1 MRRLILTL
9 ILLLPLHKHA
19 LAAVPLIPRDQL
31 FGNPVRYASQI
42 SPDAN
47 WLSWLAPHKGVM
59 NLWVAPLRHL
69 KEARPLTRETGHGI
83 SSFTSNTTWTYD
95 SRYILFLQDHNGDGN
110 THVYA
115 ADIQT
120 SEVRDLTPLEGVRAA
135 IVGVSSAVP
144 DQAVI
149 SITQKAAQY
158 GDLYKLDLRDGTQTP
173 LLKNPGYL
181 NFLLDHHLIPR
192 FAIRREASNDETVI
206 RLSDGSA
213 FLTIPAADVRTTR
226 LLAIASNGTELF
238 ALDSRGRDTAALVKF
253 DLSTGAETV
262 LGEDKRADV
271 QDVALDERTRAPL
284 FYSVSLAR
292 SDYRAVAPQ
301 VRPDLAVMARHDIG
315 DWGFNSQSEDGR
327 YWKLS
332 VFSPKSLAAWLY
344 DRKKRALKKLYDT
357 RPALT
362 AAPLVGMRAVTIKS
376 RTGQELYS
384 YLSLPPGSDP
394 ANKGI
399 PNTPQP
405 LILVVHGGPHNRDSF
420 GFNPI
425 HQWLANR
432 GYAALSVNMRGSI
445 GFGKAFLNSSSG
457 EWGTNLDDDL
467 SDAVTWAIRNKI
479 ADPARIAIMGGSYG
493 GYAVLRGMTRNPATY
508 ACGIDQFGPSDLT
521 TMQSSAA
528 TYGVSALNH
537 NEVGDPSTA
546 DGLARMKDQSPLSH
560 ADQIRNPLL
569 VAQGTND
576 PAVKPSDQ
584 SAPMVAAVKA
594 AGVPVTYLLYPDEG
608 HGFVRAENNLSF
620 YAVAE
625 QFLAKCL
632 GGRAQPLTA
641 ADMTAS
647 SVQVVEGAD
656 YIPGLTAALEA
667 PAHKPL

>member
-9 ILLLPLHKHA
+9 VLLLPLNDRA
-19 LAAVPLIPRDQL
+19 LAAVPLIPRNQL

-42 SPDAN
+42 SPDAK
-47 WLSWLAPHKGVM
+47 WLFWLAPYKGAM

-69 KEARPLTRETGHGI
+69 QEARLLTRETGHGI
-83 SSFTSNTTWTYD
+83 SSFTSNATWTYD
-95 SRYILFLQDHNGDGN
+95 SRHILFLQDHNGDGN
-110 THVYA
+110 THIYSV
-115 ADIQT
+115 DIQS
-120 SEVRDLTPLEGVRAA
+120 SEARDLTPLDGIRAA
-135 IVGVSSAVP
+135 IAGVSSAVP

-149 SITQKAAQY
+149 SISQKAVQY
-158 GDLYKLDLRDGTQTP
+158 GDLYKLDLRDGTRT
-173 LLKNPGYL
+173 LLLQNSGYL
-181 NFLLDHHLIPR
+181 NFLLDEHLIPR
-192 FAIRREASNDETVI
+192 FAIRREQSNDETVV
-206 RLSDGSA
+206 RLSDEST
-213 FLTIPAADVRTTR
+213 FMTIPAADARTTR
-226 LLAIASNGTELF
+226 FLAIASNGRELF
-238 ALDSRGRDTAALVKF
+238 ALDSRGRDTVALVKL
-253 DLSTGAETV
+253 DAATGTETI
-262 LGEDKRADV
+262 LGEDSRADV
-271 QDVALDERTRAPL
+271 QDVALDERTHAPL
-284 FYSVSLAR
+284 FYSVALAR
-292 SDYRAVAPQ
+292 NDYRAVAAS
-301 VRPDLAVMARHDIG
+301 VEPDLAALGLRDIG
-315 DWGFNSQSEDGR
+315 DWFFNSQAEDGR

-332 VFSPKSLAAWLY
+332 VFSPKSVTAWLY
-344 DRKKRALKKLYDT
+344 DRKKRALRKLYDT
-357 RPALT
+357 RPVLA

-376 RTGQELYS
+376 RAGQDLYS

-399 PNTPQP
+399 PVTPQP
-405 LILVVHGGPHNRDSF
+405 LMLVVHGGPHNRDIF

-432 GYAALSVNMRGSI
+432 GYAALSVNMRGST
-445 GFGKAFLNSSSG
+445 GFGKTFLNSSSG

-467 SDAVTWAIRNKI
+467 SDAVAWAIRNKI
-479 ADPARIAIMGGSYG
+479 ADPERIGIMGGSYG

-508 ACGIDQFGPSDLT
+508 ACGIDQYGPSDLST
-521 TMQSSAA
+521 LQSSTAS
-528 TYGVSALNH
+528 YGVSALNH
-537 NEVGDPSTA
+537 NEVGDPSTP

-560 ADQIRNPLL
+560 ADQFRKPLL
-569 VAQGTND
+569 VAQGAND

-594 AGVPVTYLLYPDEG
+594 AGAPVTYLLYPDEG

-641 ADMTAS
+641 SDMTAS

-656 YIPGLTAALEA
+656 HIPGLTAALEA